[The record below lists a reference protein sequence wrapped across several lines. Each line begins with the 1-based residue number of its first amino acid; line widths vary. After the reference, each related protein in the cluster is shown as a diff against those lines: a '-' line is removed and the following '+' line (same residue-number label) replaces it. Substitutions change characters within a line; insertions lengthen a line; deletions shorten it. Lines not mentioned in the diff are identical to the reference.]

1 MKEHRP
7 KKKKKK
13 SYCMISGKVV
23 HSNKKQFCRD
33 LGMWGYGREE
43 DEKRN
48 YKGTEG
54 NLEE

>member
-1 MKEHRP
+1 
-7 KKKKKK
+7 
-13 SYCMISGKVV
+13 MISGKVV

-54 NLEE
+54 NLEK